1 MLDDESPSVR
11 LRISW
16 TLEKICEFHYDAL
29 IESTDYILINNFIKK
44 MIESLN
50 LENPKTNKKIIT
62 HICESFEILIIN
74 EFKYY
79 KNKNDSEK
87 FEKSIL
93 SPYYN
98 EIFTKLLNIAFTKKS
113 NDKEYNLS
121 YASYS
126 TMIALINYAPEDC
139 SLFIDD
145 FFPNFINAL
154 NSTFVKENYSYDED
168 RIAQQDNICSLLS
181 TTIGYSKV
189 NINTDK
195 AIYLWE
201 IVKSIFMERKN
212 VFEEGLMVCS
222 SLAIVLQKEF
232 NLILCD
238 YLEFLNIGLLNIEN
252 APLCRMSI
260 NSLSNLIGSVGYGLE
275 KWIDVLFNSVMNI
288 MNVNF
293 LFFLNKINFL

>member
-1 MLDDESPSVR
+1 MSCKDVD
-11 LRISW
+11 
-16 TLEKICEFHYDAL
+16 LELKH
-29 IESTDYILINNFIKK
+29 
-44 MIESLN
+44 
-50 LENPKTNKKIIT
+50 TN
-62 HICESFEILIIN
+62 E
-74 EFKYY
+74 
-79 KNKNDSEK
+79 
-87 FEKSIL
+87 
-93 SPYYN
+93 
-98 EIFTKLLNIAFTKKS
+98 
-113 NDKEYNLS
+113 
-121 YASYS
+121 
-126 TMIALINYAPEDC
+126 
-139 SLFIDD
+139 
-145 FFPNFINAL
+145 
-154 NSTFVKENYSYDED
+154 
-168 RIAQQDNICSLLS
+168 
-181 TTIGYSKV
+181 V